1 MFLFFLLF
9 HTFFWI
15 LFSFFLLFFGFSCCC
30 WWWIEHYHLHKHHH
44 KQPKQTNNP
53 KTTNMPIFFSVL
65 LYDSDWLTIKRKR
78 ICLIRKN
85 YLFIHIWLIPTY
97 KKRISFWFFLFFWK
111 EKKKEL
117 ERKNRI
123 EKQNLYK
130 KKIIR
135 FVNMDFKSFSFVRL
149 IKTLFFLQNK
159 YPPLL
164 K

>member
-97 KKRISFWFFLFFWK
+97 KKRISFWFFFLR
-111 EKKKEL
+111 KKE
-117 ERKNRI
+117 RKTELKN
-123 EKQNLYK
+123 KTYK
-130 KKIIR
+130 YNKR
-135 FVNMDFKSFSFVRL
+135 SFDLS
-149 IKTLFFLQNK
+149 IWI
-159 YPPLL
+159 
-164 K
+164 